1 MRRTAR
7 RDTIPIVVMRATIAM
22 KIAAVGVRQT
32 LMKIAKKQMDW
43 AQVIWRRGMSGM
55 MRSEAEHCCDLF
67 HFDRTCPNR
76 AVDLLIILHLRFT
89 IPYQDNSS
97 GTLSETP
104 SLT

>member
-1 MRRTAR
+1 
-7 RDTIPIVVMRATIAM
+7 M
-22 KIAAVGVRQT
+22 KIMAVVARKT
-32 LMKIAKKQMDW
+32 LTKIAKKSMDRT
-43 AQVIWRRGMSGM
+43 QVIQRRGRRGMV
-55 MRSEAEHCCDLF
+55 RRVIEHCCDLF

-89 IPYQDNSS
+89 IPYRDTSS